1 MCIICIELEKDK
13 ILPWEASRNLTE
25 MSESLDPEHILE
37 VLDLIRKIENE
48 TKFVK
53 FVKNN
58 FLLAAAKNNKK

>member
-48 TKFVK
+48 NQICEVCEEQFS
-53 FVKNN
+53 
-58 FLLAAAKNNKK
+58 ACGCQE